1 MIHPPNG
8 ASLQSV
14 ARPTQNEGDPVLHE
28 LFEKFNAQLIS
39 PGGAAALLGLS
50 RKTIHTLGEQGKIRV
65 YRSADDDKGRFG
77 STRGPKWVFIPIVD
91 LREYAKRVGR
101 PFPEKDIDLG
111 PPIPAEFFDDIKT

>member
-1 MIHPPNG
+1 M
-8 ASLQSV
+8 AK
-14 ARPTQNEGDPVLHE
+14 PTHNEGDPVLHE

-65 YRSADDDKGRFG
+65 YRSADDEKGRLG
-77 STRGPKWVFIPIVD
+77 VNWGPKWVFIPIVD

-101 PFPEKDIDLG
+101 PFPEGENIDLG
-111 PPIPAEFFDDIKT
+111 PPIPPEFFENDDDEA